1 MVMGKVTFARVPKLE
16 FRASKGKGGVTNAVL
31 GGSWVNVL
39 DDPGDGFLK
48 VRAFQKEGW
57 VKKEDTGTDNSIRLY
72 FVDVGQGDGCLV
84 ETPTHRLIVDGG
96 KGANLYA
103 FLTKYKYQWLV
114 AAGERIKIDA
124 IFVSH
129 FDADHYGGLT
139 RLIEDDDFEI
149 GTLFHNGIV
158 RLGKERPD
166 QLDTELGETVKQGNK
181 RVGLKTSFTTLESL
195 NPLRTAGHLSEAFA
209 KFIEACRAAKRDGRL
224 GKVQRLSSDDG
235 RLDGFGALK
244 VDVLG
249 PVVDTGGTYRY
260 KWFVDPSH
268 TVNGHSVVLKLTWGS
283 RTFLL
288 GGDLNDLSEDHLLA
302 NHPPGTFAVDV
313 LKACHHGSSEFSSAF
328 LDAAGALISVV
339 SSGDDESYGHPQPDL
354 MGALGRHSRAGF
366 DRPLLFST
374 ELARSTIGDDVRFGM
389 IDVRSDGTWLIGAQF
404 YDRDRGGVDPWN
416 SFEVP

>member
-1 MVMGKVTFARVPKLE
+1 MAKVTYARVPKLQ
-16 FRASKGKGGVTNAVL
+16 FRAEKGKGKVTNAVL

-39 DDPGDGFLK
+39 EDPGDGFLK

-57 VKKEDTGTDNSIRLY
+57 VKKADTGSDDSVRLY

-96 KGANLYA
+96 KGENLHG

-114 AAGERIKIDA
+114 ASGQRIKIDA

-129 FDADHYGGLT
+129 FDFDHYGGLT
-139 RLIEDDDFEI
+139 RILADDNFEV
-149 GTLFHNGIV
+149 GTIYHNGIV
-158 RLGKERPD
+158 RLGDNLPPE
-166 QLDTELGETVKQGNK
+166 LDTELGETVKQGRR

-195 NPLRTAGHLSEAFA
+195 NSLRTAGHLSELFAAFV
-209 KFIEACRAAKRDGRL
+209 EACRIAKKEGRL
-224 GKVQRLSSDDG
+224 DGVQRLSSADG
-235 RLDGFGALK
+235 RIDGFGRLR

-249 PVVDTGGTYRY
+249 PVMETSRDFRY
-260 KWFVDPSH
+260 KWFADPSH
-268 TVNGHSVVLKLTWGS
+268 TVNGHSVVIKLTWGK

-288 GGDLNDLSEDHLLA
+288 GGDLNDLSEAHLLA
-302 NHPPGTFAVDV
+302 HHPESSFAVDV
-313 LKACHHGSSEFSSAF
+313 LKACHHGSSEFSSKF

-354 MGALGRHSRAGF
+354 IGALGRHARAGV
-366 DRPLLFST
+366 DRPLVFST
-374 ELARSTIGDDVRFGM
+374 ELARSTIRNDVRFGM
-389 IDVRSDGTWLIGAQF
+389 INVRSNGTWLLGAQF
-404 YDRDRGGVDPWN
+404 YDRDRGADPWN